1 MQNQELLEHFKIHE
15 KLRFES
21 DDGQIWLDKNRMLLF
36 HSQVLEEIRKSLFDS
51 LDPKQAQSIL
61 VRMGFTAGQQDAEL
75 ALKLYGTDDN
85 YDVFDIGPALH
96 GLEGFVKSTITESE
110 VDWEKG
116 SFYGKVHCLN
126 SIEAAIQLETSGRTH
141 DPVCWILVGYA
152 SGYSSMFFKRYIVF
166 KEVECVAKGDSKC
179 VLVGKPVEAW
189 GDDDYIDYFK
199 QDPVKQQF
207 RSIESELNSL
217 RGAPSAKQPEQGE
230 LIGQSPE
237 FVKAFTLLNQAANS
251 PINVLLLGETG
262 VGKELFARWLH
273 QNSGRSDKAF
283 IAINCGAI
291 PNDLIEAEL
300 FGVKSGAYT
309 GANASRPGRFE
320 SANGGTL
327 FLDELGEL
335 SLSAQVK
342 LLRVLQSGE
351 LERLGDNKTIKV
363 DVRLIAA
370 TNMNLHEAIDQGRFR
385 SDLYYRIATY
395 PVEIPPLR
403 SRKSDIPLLARSM
416 VGKYAPLYSKSIEA
430 ISESALQAL
439 MDYDW
444 PGNIRELQNII
455 ERAVL
460 LAPDHGTI
468 ERQHVVTGSNSQR
481 TEALPTE
488 YQVSPAGDI
497 YEHLLEENLPLKEF
511 EGRLIKAAMEKTK
524 GNMTQAAR
532 LLGISRRQITYK
544 IKCLEEQ
551 SSTQKNSDSE
561 RLK

>member
-1 MQNQELLEHFKIHE
+1 MQNKDLLKHFKIHE
-15 KLRFES
+15 QLLFKS
-21 DDGQIWLDKNRMLLF
+21 DDGKILLDQNRMLLF
-36 HSQVLEEIRKSLFDS
+36 HSNVLAEISSSLFDS

-61 VRMGFTAGQQDAEL
+61 VRMGFTAGQQDAQL
-75 ALKLYGTDDN
+75 ALKLYGTDNN

-96 GLEGFVKSTITESE
+96 GLEGFVKSIITESE
-110 VDWEKG
+110 IDWEKG
-116 SFYGKVHCLN
+116 SFYGKVDCLN
-126 SIEAAIQLETSGRTH
+126 SVEAEIQLETKGLSH
-141 DPVCWILVGYA
+141 DPVCWMLVGYA

-166 KEVECVAKGDSKC
+166 KEEKCVAKGDEKC

-199 QDPVKQQF
+199 LDPVKQQF

-217 RGAPSAKQPEQGE
+217 RGKPLTTLPEQGE
-230 LIGQSPE
+230 LVGKSPE
-237 FVKAFTLLNQAANS
+237 FMAAFTLLNQAAAS

-273 QNSGRSDKAF
+273 ENSGRSDKPF

-342 LLRVLQSGE
+342 LLRVIQSGE
-351 LERLGDNKTIKV
+351 LERLGDNQTIKV
-363 DVRLIAA
+363 DVRLVAA
-370 TNMNLHEAIDQGRFR
+370 TNAKLHDAIEQGLFR
-385 SDLYYRIATY
+385 SDLYYRISTY

-403 SRKSDIPLLARSM
+403 ARKSDIPLLTDTM
-416 VGKYAPLYSKSIEA
+416 IEKYAPLYQKSING
-430 ISESALQAL
+430 ITDSAMQFL
-439 MDYDW
+439 MQYDW
-444 PGNIRELQNII
+444 PGNIRELQNIV

-460 LAPDHGTI
+460 LVPDGGAI
-468 ERQHVVTGSNSQR
+468 ERQHVAPGSAAIQPSAPLT
-481 TEALPTE
+481 TEA
-488 YQVSPAGDI
+488 VNSPSGNDI
-497 YEHLLEENLPLKEF
+497 YDHLLEEQLPLKAF
-511 EGRLIKAAMEKTK
+511 EARLVKAALEKTH
-524 GNMTQAAR
+524 GNMTQAAK
-532 LLGISRRQITYK
+532 LLGITRRQITYK
-544 IKCLEEQ
+544 IKNFEEQ
-551 SSTQKNSDSE
+551 SCPE
-561 RLK
+561 

>member
-36 HSQVLEEIRKSLFDS
+36 HSQVLAEIRKSLFDS

-61 VRMGFTAGQQDAEL
+61 VRMGFAAGQQDAEL
-75 ALKLYGTDDN
+75 ALKLFGTDNN

-96 GLEGFVKSTITESE
+96 GLEGFVKSTIVESE

-116 SFYGKVHCLN
+116 SFYGKVVCQN
-126 SIEAAIQLETSGRTH
+126 SVEAAIELEESGPSH
-141 DPVCWILVGYA
+141 DPVCWMLVGYA

-166 KEVECVAKGDSKC
+166 KEVECVAKEDARC

-217 RGAPSAKQPEQGE
+217 RGFPSARRPEQGK

-273 QNSGRSDKAF
+273 ENSGRSDKPF

-370 TNMNLHEAIDQGRFR
+370 TNMKLHEAIDQGQFR

-403 SRKSDIPLLARSM
+403 SRKSDIPLLAHSM
-416 VGKYAPLYSKSIEA
+416 VEKYAPLYNKSIEG
-430 ISESALQAL
+430 ISDSAMQSL
-439 MDYDW
+439 MNYDW

-460 LAPDHGTI
+460 LAPDSGSI
-468 ERQHVVTGSNSQR
+468 ERQHIVTRASTTQQ
-481 TEALPTE
+481 TETLTTE
-488 YQVSPAGDI
+488 HETITSGENI
-497 YEHLLEENLPLKEF
+497 YNHLLEENLPLKEF
-511 EGRLIKAAMEKTK
+511 EGRLVKAAMEKTK
-524 GNMTQAAR
+524 GNMTKAAK
-532 LLGISRRQITYK
+532 LLGITRRQITYK
-544 IKCLEEQ
+544 LKSLEE
-551 SSTQKNSDSE
+551 KPRSE
-561 RLK
+561 

>member
-1 MQNQELLEHFKIHE
+1 MQNSELLNRFKIHE

-21 DDGQIWLDKNRMLLF
+21 DDGEIWLNNNRMLLL
-36 HSQVLEEIRKSLFDS
+36 HSKALAEIRKSLFDS
-51 LDPKQAQSIL
+51 LDPIQAQSIL
-61 VRMGFTAGQQDAEL
+61 VRMGFTSGQLDAEL
-75 ALKLYGTDDN
+75 ALRLLGTDDN
-85 YDVFDIGPALH
+85 YDVFEIGPALH
-96 GLEGFVKSTITESE
+96 GLEGMVKAQITES
-110 VDWEKG
+110 VIDWEKG
-116 SFYGKVHCLN
+116 SFYGKVDFTN
-126 SIEAAIQLETSGRTH
+126 SIEAEVHLETMGVS
-141 DPVCWILVGYA
+141 DSPVCWMLAGYA
-152 SGYSSMFFKRYIVF
+152 SGYSSTFFKRFIVF
-166 KEVECVAKGDSKC
+166 RETQCVGKGDSKC

-207 RSIESELNSL
+207 RSIESELTSL
-217 RGAPSAKQPEQGE
+217 RGAAAAKLPEQGE
-230 LIGQSPE
+230 LIGNSPE
-237 FVKAFTLLNQAANS
+237 FIKAFTLLNQAADS

-273 QNSGRSDKAF
+273 QNSGRSDKPF

-351 LERLGDNKTIKV
+351 LERLGDNKTVKV

-370 TNMNLHEAIDQGRFR
+370 TNMKLHEAIDQGRFR

-416 VGKYAPLYSKSIEA
+416 VEKYAPLYSKSIEA
-430 ISESALQAL
+430 ISEPALQTL
-439 MDYDW
+439 MNYDW

-460 LAPDHGTI
+460 LAPDHGAI
-468 ERQHVVTGSNSQR
+468 ERQHVVTGSSTTQR
-481 TEALPTE
+481 TDILATE
-488 YQVSPAGDI
+488 YETPGIAENI
-497 YEHLLEENLPLKEF
+497 YDHLLEENLPLKEF
-511 EGRLIKAAMEKTK
+511 EGRLVKAAMEKTK
-524 GNMTQAAR
+524 GNMTKAAK
-532 LLGISRRQITYK
+532 LLGITRRQITYK
-544 IKCLEEQ
+544 LKSLEEKT
-551 SSTQKNSDSE
+551 SAE
-561 RLK
+561 

>member
-36 HSQVLEEIRKSLFDS
+36 HSQVLAEIRKSLFDS

-61 VRMGFTAGQQDAEL
+61 VRMGFAAGQQDAEL
-75 ALKLYGTDDN
+75 ALKLYGTDNN

-96 GLEGFVKSTITESE
+96 GLEGFVKSTIVESE

-116 SFYGKVHCLN
+116 SFYGKVVCLN
-126 SIEAAIQLETSGRTH
+126 SIEATIELEESGPSH
-141 DPVCWILVGYA
+141 DPVCWMLVGYA

-166 KEVECVAKGDSKC
+166 KEVECVAKGDARC

-217 RGAPSAKQPEQGE
+217 RGFPSAKRPEQGK

-237 FVKAFTLLNQAANS
+237 FIKAFSLLNQAANS

-273 QNSGRSDKAF
+273 ENSSRSDKPF

-342 LLRVLQSGE
+342 LLRVLQTGE

-370 TNMNLHEAIDQGRFR
+370 TNMKLHEAIDQGLFR

-403 SRKSDIPLLARSM
+403 SRKTDIPLLAYSM
-416 VGKYAPLYSKSIEA
+416 VEKYAPLYNKSIEG
-430 ISESALQAL
+430 ISDSAMQSL
-439 MDYDW
+439 MSYDW

-460 LAPDHGTI
+460 LAPASGSI
-468 ERQHVVTGSNSQR
+468 ERQHVVTRASTTQ
-481 TEALPTE
+481 PTE
-488 YQVSPAGDI
+488 TLTAEHETTASMENI
-497 YEHLLEENLPLKEF
+497 YDHLLEENLPLKEF

-524 GNMTQAAR
+524 GNMTKAAK
-532 LLGISRRQITYK
+532 LLGITRRQITYK
-544 IKCLEEQ
+544 LKSLEE
-551 SSTQKNSDSE
+551 TPLPE
-561 RLK
+561 